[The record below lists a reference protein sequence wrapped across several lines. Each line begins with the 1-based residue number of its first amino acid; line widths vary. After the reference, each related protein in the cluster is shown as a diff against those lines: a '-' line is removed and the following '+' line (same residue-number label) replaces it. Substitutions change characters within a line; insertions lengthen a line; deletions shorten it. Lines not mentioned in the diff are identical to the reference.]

1 MASGFHQGFVYRV
14 LGYADRAIAVVL
26 CVQLLYC
33 KAMIAFRFLSRLLPT
48 TLLLLFSLFAVNVAA
63 EAFRDIEQAHP
74 GIRVEQLVTD
84 LGVPWGMTFIGR
96 QRLLVTERSGQLRL
110 VDLQNR
116 STTLLAGLP
125 EIVAEGQGGLLDV
138 AIGPDFERDG
148 WIYFTYSK
156 PHREEAATTL
166 ARARVKG
173 SQLADWQDLLVTDSA
188 TSQRRHF
195 GSRIAFDRQGHLFFG
210 IGDRGERDEAQ
221 NLGSHIGSIVR
232 LNLDGSVP
240 ADNPFVGVAN
250 ARDEIWSYGH
260 RNPQGMAYDTAN
272 KRLWSI
278 EHGPRG
284 GDEINLILPGRNY
297 GWPVISHGKE
307 YWAPISVGEGKSK
320 AGMEDPYKVYI
331 PSIAPG
337 SLMLYSGKAFPAWR
351 GNLFSGA
358 LKLRHLNRVSLSE
371 SGEVIGEE
379 RILEDLEE
387 RIRNVVEG
395 PEGWIYYATDNGR
408 LLRIRPAS

>member
-1 MASGFHQGFVYRV
+1 
-14 LGYADRAIAVVL
+14 
-26 CVQLLYC
+26 
-33 KAMIAFRFLSRLLPT
+33 MIAFRSLSRLLT
-48 TLLLLFSLFAVNVAA
+48 TVLLLLISLVATSVSA
-63 EAFRDIEQAHP
+63 ESFHDIAQGHP

-84 LGVPWGMTFIGR
+84 LGIPWGMTFVGR
-96 QRLLVTERSGQLRL
+96 QRLLVTERSGRLRL

-116 STTLLAGLP
+116 SVTLLPGLP

-156 PHREEAATTL
+156 PHRGEAATTL
-166 ARARVKG
+166 ARARVED
-173 SQLADWQDLLVTDSA
+173 LRLVDWQDLLVTDSA
-188 TSQRRHF
+188 TSHRRHF
-195 GSRIAFDRQGHLFFG
+195 GSRIAFDMQGHLFFG
-210 IGDRGERDEAQ
+210 VGDRGERDEAQ
-221 NLGSHIGSIVR
+221 NLGNHIGSIIR

-240 ADNPFVGVAN
+240 ADNPFLRDAN
-250 ARDEIWSYGH
+250 VRDEIWSYGH
-260 RNPQGMAYDTAN
+260 RNPQGMAWDAAN

-307 YWAPISVGEGKSK
+307 YWGPISVGEGKSK
-320 AGMEDPYKVYI
+320 PGMEDPYKVYI

-337 SLMLYSGKAFPAWR
+337 SLMFYNGKAFPEWR
-351 GNLFSGA
+351 GNLFAGA
-358 LKLRHLNRVSLSE
+358 LKLRHLNRITLQSTR
-371 SGEVIGEE
+371 VIGEE

-387 RIRNVVEG
+387 RIRNVIEG
-395 PEGWIYYATDNGR
+395 PEGWIYYSTDNGR